1 MMHVLMVSV
10 MAAGRK
16 KNSEVKVAIPKY
28 RRICYKSC
36 IQTFTGKTV
45 DVLASKYFHFIIML
59 SGPFQSNAYYIIG
72 YNH

>member
-45 DVLASKYFHFIIML
+45 LILSFHHYAEWPI
-59 SGPFQSNAYYIIG
+59 SE
-72 YNH
+72 